1 VNILSF
7 DLEDW
12 YQIACRMM
20 TGELPPARETLF
32 RQMDVLLE
40 LLDQHRS
47 RATFFVLGTV
57 AERFPQLIRR
67 ISAEGHEIAAHGYAH
82 LCVHQLSRKQFEED
96 TRRARDILRD
106 TVGVPVLGYRAPL
119 FSINTRSLW
128 ALEVLAEL
136 GFHYD
141 SSIFPIHH
149 SRYGIPDFATSP
161 ARYKLPGCRQIIEL
175 PLATFSLAGLRIPVA
190 GGGYFRLLPL
200 WFLRRAVRQSER
212 QRLPMTTYFHPYE
225 FDTSRLDVFEV
236 VPADGWRRRISG
248 YRLNWRNN
256 LGRPG
261 VRCKVAALLKEW
273 RFTSCQE
280 YINGVQFETN
290 RELLSAAC

>member
-47 RATFFVLGTV
+47 RATFFVLGNV

-82 LCVHQLSRKQFEED
+82 LCVYQLSRKQFEDD

-136 GFHYD
+136 GFRYD

-149 SRYGIPDFATSP
+149 RRYGIPGFAVSP

-175 PLATFSLAGLRIPVA
+175 PLATFSFAGLRIPVA

-200 WFLRRAVRQSER
+200 WFLRQAVRQSER
-212 QRLPMTTYFHPYE
+212 QQLPMTTYFHPYE
-225 FDTSRLDVFEV
+225 FDTSRLDVFEAV
-236 VPADGWRRRISG
+236 LADGWRRRIFG

-261 VRCKVAALLKEW
+261 VRCKLAALLKEW

-290 RELLSAAC
+290 RDLLSAAC